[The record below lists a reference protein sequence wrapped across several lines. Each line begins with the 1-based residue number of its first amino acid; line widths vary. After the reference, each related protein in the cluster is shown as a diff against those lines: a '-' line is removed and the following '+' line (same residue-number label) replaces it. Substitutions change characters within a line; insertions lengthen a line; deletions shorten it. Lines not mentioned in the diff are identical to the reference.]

1 MNNSQKIP
9 QQLLSSRL
17 NQRIILL
24 TVICLALVGL
34 FSAGTPNG
42 VETAKPKD
50 AVGGYTKNGQTFWI
64 VPGGDIDVTIAG
76 KLTPAQLEALYP
88 MSAADEA
95 KIVHAIPP
103 CPVIIDGVKYKP
115 EDISLFN
122 GKRLR
127 FIAGNDGSLY
137 AFTTPEGLEQFQI
150 EIRPSSAVPNN
161 YSNFYRNVLYS
172 GESFGLLP
180 GCGYRYLSQIGFDK
194 AVSSA
199 KATTAAA
206 WSYLY
211 EQTNYQGDSFVMPGG
226 SNYSMLIF
234 QGWNDRASSVYVSPY

>member
-1 MNNSQKIP
+1 MNNSQKFP
-9 QQLLSSRL
+9 QKLRSSRV
-17 NQRIILL
+17 NKRIILL
-24 TVICLALVGL
+24 MVICLALVGL

-64 VPGGDIDVTIAG
+64 VPGGDIDVTVAG

-180 GCGYRYLSQIGFDK
+180 GCGYPYLSQIGFDK

>member
-9 QQLLSSRL
+9 QKLGSSRV
-17 NQRIILL
+17 NKRIILL

-34 FSAGTPNG
+34 FSAGTPKG
-42 VETAKPKD
+42 VEPAKPED
-50 AVGGYTKNGQTFWI
+50 AVGFYTKNGQTIWI
-64 VPGGDIDVTIAG
+64 VPGGDIDVTVAG

-88 MSAADEA
+88 MSSADEA

-127 FIAGNDGSLY
+127 FIAGKDGTLY

-150 EIRPSSAVPNN
+150 ENRSTSSIPNDH
-161 YSNFYRNVLYS
+161 SFFYRDMLYS
-172 GESFGLLP
+172 GESFGIAP
-180 GCGYRYLSQIGFDK
+180 GNGYPYLSQMGMDK
-194 AVSSA
+194 AISSTE
-199 KATTAAA
+199 ATTAAA

-211 EQTNYQGDSFVMPGG
+211 ESTTFQGDSFAMPGG

>member
-64 VPGGDIDVTIAG
+64 VPGGDINVTIAG

-127 FIAGNDGSLY
+127 FIAGKDGSLY
-137 AFTTPEGLEQFQI
+137 AFTTPEGLEQFQV
-150 EIRPSSAVPNN
+150 ENRPSSAVPNN
-161 YSNFYRNVLYS
+161 YSNFYRDAFYS

-180 GCGYRYLSQIGFDK
+180 GCGCPTLSQMGFDK
-194 AVSSA
+194 SVSSA

-211 EQTNYQGDSFVMPGG
+211 DLTNYQGDSFAMPGG